1 MATLS
6 YDASLEEQRVGLLSI
21 DRNRQGDPKIKF
33 SRTRVENT
41 RDAPDSLRNQQTLR
55 PLLRYVVGALLLGP
69 LITVLALGSV
79 FPDALLNFIAPS
91 AIFLLGLVSGYL
103 IHRERIIAAIRLM
116 AIGLWTAVTGIAIF
130 SGGVQSPVVVVYPVI
145 ILMAGWLINV
155 RAARRIAALSV
166 IAALGLWWLDA
177 MHGPGAQ
184 LQPPTAVYAVHQ
196 VLVYILS
203 AVLIAS
209 VLRAYISRLHEL
221 RVTRDNLNT
230 RTLAFEQSEA
240 RYRTLIEWSPAPILV
255 HRAGKILYANP
266 AALKL
271 FGAPDAQ
278 SLLGRTTYE
287 LIHPDSRT
295 AQAKRMKSIYNH
307 ETIQPMVESR
317 FLRLDGS
324 AIDVEVQGT
333 AIDYDGEPAIHVV
346 IRDITERKQVETQVR
361 RLAFYDA
368 LTQLPNRRLLNDR
381 LSQAMAANRRSGNF
395 GAVMFLDL
403 DNFKPLNDRFG
414 HTVGDLLLVEAA
426 NRLRACVRE
435 TDTVA
440 RFGGDEFVLV
450 IEELAAERG
459 ESERLALALA
469 EKVSTCLS
477 APYSLEKSGAEGG
490 LSSVTHQCTASIGVV
505 MICNNDASPDDLI
518 KWADAAMY
526 QAKNEGRNRTRFF
539 EMQELLTE
547 PPSMETTG
555 HRAA

>member
-6 YDASLEEQRVGLLSI
+6 YDDSLKEQRAGLLSI
-21 DRNRQGDPKIKF
+21 GRNRQGEPKIKF
-33 SRTRVENT
+33 LRARVENT
-41 RDAPDSLRNQQTLR
+41 RDAPDSLRNQQTLL
-55 PLLRYVVGALLLGP
+55 PLLRYAVGALLLGP
-69 LITVLALGSV
+69 LITMLALGSV

-91 AIFLLGLVSGYL
+91 VIFLLGLVSGYL
-103 IHRERIIAAIRLM
+103 IHRKRITAAIRLM
-116 AIGLWTAVTGIAIF
+116 AIGLWTAVTGIAF
-130 SGGVQSPVVVVYPVI
+130 FTGGVQSPVVVVYPVI

-155 RAARRIAALSV
+155 RAAMRIAALSV
-166 IAALGLWWLDA
+166 IAALGLWWLNS
-177 MHGPGAQ
+177 MHWPGAQ

-203 AVLIAS
+203 AVLIAT
-209 VLRAYISRLHEL
+209 VLRAYLSRLHEL
-221 RVTRDNLNT
+221 RVTRDSLNV
-230 RTLAFEQSEA
+230 RTLAFRQSEA
-240 RYRTLIEWSPAPILV
+240 RYRTLIEWSPEPMLV
-255 HRAGKILYANP
+255 HRAGQILYVNP

-278 SLLGRTTYE
+278 SLLNKTTHE
-287 LIHPDSRT
+287 LIHPDAR
-295 AQAKRMKSIYNH
+295 ALQASRMKSIYNH

-346 IRDITERKQVETQVR
+346 IRDITERKQIENQVR

-403 DNFKPLNDRFG
+403 DNFKPLNDRYG
-414 HTVGDLLLVEAA
+414 HTLGDLLLVEVAI
-426 NRLRACVRE
+426 RLKACVRE

-450 IEELAAERG
+450 IEDLAAERA
-459 ESERLALALA
+459 ESERLALTLA
-469 EKVSTCLS
+469 EKICTCLS
-477 APYSLEKSGAEGG
+477 ELYTLEKSGAEGH
-490 LSSVTHQCTASIGVV
+490 LESVTHHCTTSIGVAMV
-505 MICNNDASPDDLI
+505 WYSDASPDDLI

-526 QAKNEGRNRTRFF
+526 QAKNEGGNRIRFWDAKATDWA
-539 EMQELLTE
+539 TE
-547 PPSMETTG
+547 HGNDDAS
-555 HRAA
+555 